1 MVSGTDN
8 RAKNTYFQIIGKL
21 YEEDPETGELVKTD
35 KGDYKIRLI
44 GDDLDTVLA
53 TDNNG
58 LQSKAYNLVE
68 DSYDEAYNA
77 TWGDLGNI
85 FFRMYDICFEDD
97 IKAKLTGIMTQAG
110 ISPSSVN
117 STGTYFYNTFFKVQ
131 EDFPAIAYNHTAK
144 IYYENAAIIKEVGQ
158 KASGGGYTFSYKHND
173 VEPIE

>member
-1 MVSGTDN
+1 MTN
-8 RAKNTYFQIIGKL
+8 
-21 YEEDPETGELVKTD
+21 

-44 GDDLDTVLA
+44 GDDLDTILA

-68 DSYDEAYNA
+68 DSYNEAYNT

-85 FFRMYDICFEDD
+85 FFRMYDICFEND
-97 IKAKLTGIMTQAG
+97 IKAKLTGIMTEAN

-131 EDFPAIAYNHTAK
+131 EDFPAIAYNHAAK

-158 KASGGGYTFSYKHND
+158 KAAQGAGYTFEYKHND
-173 VEPIE
+173 VEPIEQSHGSSLECEK